1 MSSLDVGLLSQDL
14 SLWVGFL
21 FSLLIF
27 STLLGDH
34 GLAKLAQY
42 LLVGVSLGYV
52 GALVVQHVLRPR
64 LLVPLLTAPLAY
76 PGLWGA
82 LLLGLLFTIAGLERI
97 FSAPTSTGQVAV
109 WQRGLR
115 TAGAIPAALL
125 IGTSLSVVLI
135 GIWQGTLWPQL
146 WATARSGLNWSGA
159 IGAALVSVMVLLLTT
174 ATLLHWTLPIDTVT
188 AQQPAWV
195 RVLLRGWSG
204 LGKRA
209 LWLAAG
215 VLFARLFASYLSL
228 FIARLQFFLISLDYG
243 GAWQWA
249 ERLWRGVSGG

>member
-1 MSSLDVGLLSQDL
+1 MSSLNAGLLSHDL
-14 SLWVGFL
+14 SLWVAFL

-27 STLLGDH
+27 STLFGDH

-64 LLVPLLTAPLAY
+64 LFVPLLTAPLAD

-82 LLLGLLFTIAGLERI
+82 LLLSLIFAGAGIERI
-97 FSAPTSTGQVAV
+97 LSAPAARRNLAAWRQ
-109 WQRGLR
+109 WLR

-125 IGTSLSVVLI
+125 VGISLSAVLI
-135 GIWQGTLWPQL
+135 GIWQGTIWPQL

-159 IGAALVSVMVLLLTT
+159 VGAAVVSVMVLLLTT

-195 RVLLRGWSG
+195 RMLLRGWSG
-204 LGKRA
+204 LGKRV

-215 VLFARLFASYLSL
+215 VIFARLFASYLSL
-228 FIARLQFFLISLDYG
+228 FIARVQFFLTSLDQSG
-243 GAWQWA
+243 VWSWA